1 MLTPWKESKDAGQ
14 QAFIDGNYNSALL
27 HYEKAIDELL
37 TSTSSSNNEGNSS
50 YSSSHK
56 NEHQVLLSNVIACR
70 LNIGGIDMATLAV
83 EDGKKVCHV
92 HILCSV
98 LLNCKIFFAMDDCV

>member
-14 QAFIDGNYNSALL
+14 QAFMDGNYNSAIL

-37 TSTSSSNNEGNSS
+37 TSTSSSNNEGS

-70 LNIGGIDMATLAV
+70 LNIGGVDMATLAV
-83 EDGKKVCHV
+83 EDGKKVCHHV
-92 HILCSV
+92 HIIYVLCV
-98 LLNCKIFFAMDDCV
+98 L

>member
-83 EDGKKVCHV
+83 EDGKKVCNIHN
-92 HILCSV
+92 IICSV
-98 LLNCKIFFAMDDCV
+98 VYCKIFFAIHI